1 MQRRQVEAAATA
13 RDAQALAHQANQAV
27 LTQKLPDAR
36 CGHQDAAAGFK
47 LLTKGIDTAYVHPRN
62 LSPCLQFTLLA
73 LQLFKQ
79 FCADIA
85 AFNHI
90 QQIAYIAE
98 EVQRRSVI
106 VNRQML

>member
-1 MQRRQVEAAATA
+1 MQRRQVEAAAAA
-13 RDAQALAHQANQAV
+13 RNAQTLAHQANQAV
-27 LTQKLPDAR
+27 FTQKLPDAR
-36 CGHQDAAAGFK
+36 RGHQDAAAAS
-47 LLTKGIDTAYVHPRN
+47 TAGEANRYGSDQRPDFC
-62 LSPCLQFTLLA
+62 PCLQFTLLA

-90 QQIAYIAE
+90 QQIAYVAE
-98 EVQRRSVI
+98 EMQRSGMI